1 MLCLDTEFSL
11 TFCSPPPFFLCVAEN
26 DTQGRDR
33 PALAAEGRSNDKHS
47 PGCRYY

>member
-1 MLCLDTEFSL
+1 MLWLDTEFSL
-11 TFCSPPPFFLCVAEN
+11 TFCSPPPFFLCLAEN
-26 DTQGRDR
+26 DTQGRDH